1 MTAVP
6 GAGRTVPLADTQLS
20 ILGFVSGAGAGQDPY
35 VLSCCFEVDGPID
48 VDAFARA
55 SQGLALRHESLRTRF
70 TDDAGEWRQAV
81 AEPSAVDFD
90 YRQVEGPDPRGT
102 ALALV
107 EEECRRGFDVTRTT
121 LFRVRLYGIG
131 RDRYLA
137 LFLFH
142 HLTFDGWSRT
152 TAIRD
157 FGSFYTRRW
166 TDGGPPVRQYRDFIE
181 RQLAH
186 TRGEDFDRHVAY
198 WKRRLQDFQPNGLVA
213 DAAGQGDDYT
223 AGKYTLTLPDGLQQE
238 LAEASRLLGMSPY
251 LVHTAAW
258 SLAIGDIFGAQS
270 FLLASPVA
278 LRYRSGWAD
287 IVGDL
292 TNMLLLPVSV
302 EPGTPVRAVL
312 GDLQAEHH
320 RALDHLDIHYQR
332 TMRAIDRPTTY
343 HVRIGYHS
351 QAPVKLDLPGT
362 RCRELSPP
370 GDPAT
375 RRLVSLELDASGS
388 TPVGTVL
395 YRRSLV
401 PQADALGLRTAY
413 IARLKEAA
421 ELMRRPGR
429 A

>member
-1 MTAVP
+1 MTAIP
-6 GAGRTVPLADTQLS
+6 EAGRTVPLADTQLS
-20 ILGFVSGAGAGQDPY
+20 ILGFVSGAGADQDPY
-35 VLSCCFEVDGPID
+35 VLPCCFEVEGPID
-48 VDAFARA
+48 VDAFALA
-55 SQGLALRHESLRTRF
+55 SHGLALRHESLRTRF
-70 TDDAGEWRQAV
+70 TTDEGKWHQTV
-81 AEPSAVDFD
+81 VEPSAVDFD
-90 YRQVEGPDPRGT
+90 YRKVEGHDPRGT

-107 EEECRRGFDVTRTT
+107 EEEYRRGFDVTGTT
-121 LFRVRLYGIG
+121 LFRIRLYRIG
-131 RDRYLA
+131 SDRHLV

-152 TAIRD
+152 IAIRD
-157 FGSFYTRRW
+157 FSSFYTHRW
-166 TDGGPPVRQYRDFIE
+166 TDSGPPVRQYRDFIE
-181 RQLAH
+181 RQLVC
-186 TRGEDFDRHVAY
+186 TRGEVLDRHVAY
-198 WKRRLQDFQPNGLVA
+198 WKRRLQNFQPDGPVA
-213 DAAGQGDDYT
+213 DAAGQGGDYT
-223 AGKYTLTLPDGLQQE
+223 AGKYVLTLPDGLQQE
-238 LAEASRLLGMSPY
+238 LAAASRPLGVSPY
-251 LVHTAAW
+251 LAHTAAW

-292 TNMLLLPVSV
+292 TNMLLIPVSV
-302 EPGTPVRAVL
+302 EPGASVRAVL

-351 QAPVKLDLPGT
+351 QAPMRLDLPGT

-401 PQADALGLRTAY
+401 RQADAFRLRTAY
-413 IARLKEAA
+413 FARLKEAA
-421 ELMRRPGR
+421 EVMRQPGR